1 MGIEKTREL
10 PGRLEGVRR
19 RIERWRQTRKVRS
32 HIPDPLWV
40 AAVRMA
46 RAYGVNRTAQT
57 LRLDYYGLKKR
68 VEQKTVVAAKA
79 TEAQGTARFVELAP
93 FSSTGSCECSLE
105 LENVGGAKMRIQLKS
120 ITMPDLA
127 AISQTFWNRQP

>member
-1 MGIEKTREL
+1 MGIKTTREL
-10 PGRLEGVRR
+10 PRRLEGVRR

-105 LENVGGAKMRIQLKS
+105 LENVSGAKMRIQLKS

>member
-1 MGIEKTREL
+1 MDIEKTRKL
-10 PGRLEGVRR
+10 PRRLEGVRR
-19 RIERWRQTRKVRS
+19 RIERWRQTRKFRS
-32 HIPDPLWV
+32 RIPDRLWA
-40 AAVRMA
+40 AAVQMA

-68 VEQKTVVAAKA
+68 VEQKTVGAANA
-79 TEAQGTARFVELAP
+79 TEAKSTSRFVELAP
-93 FSSTGSCECSLE
+93 FSSAGHCECSLE

-127 AISQTFWNRQP
+127 AISQTFWNRRP